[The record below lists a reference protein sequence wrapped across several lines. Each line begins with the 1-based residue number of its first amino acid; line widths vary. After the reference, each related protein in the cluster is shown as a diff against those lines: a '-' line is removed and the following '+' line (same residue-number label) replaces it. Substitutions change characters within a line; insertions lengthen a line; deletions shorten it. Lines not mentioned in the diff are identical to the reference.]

1 MLACEEFRRLW
12 GSSVLKRL
20 LPVIDVF
27 AVLRATQDWFGT
39 QTVWTRKASTR
50 VRRVAA
56 VSLVVLG
63 VGLAAC
69 SAYAAHPS
77 PPTPGAPG
85 IGDPLFPRLG
95 NGGYDVRRYALDL
108 TYPTRAPQQTVSG
121 TVTAKARAT
130 QTLSRFDLDFLGN
143 TVEQVSVNGAVADW
157 TLSGGKLVITPRAPL
172 RDKKKFVVRVTY
184 TSHPA
189 NPEMNPFTIGWFPTR
204 DGSVTAFQPLG
215 ASALFPVND
224 HPADKASYSFRI
236 DVPQGT
242 TAVANGVFA
251 GSSTLSGRTVWT
263 YEQRQP
269 MASELI
275 QMAVGDLDVVERGS
289 YRDVQLRDVVAHTV
303 VENVAARLDRT
314 RDQLAWMESKVGRYP
329 FDTYGVL
336 APDQF
341 FFYALETQTL
351 SLFPP
356 VLFLSP
362 PEFYEPIMVHELA
375 HQWFGDSVSPV
386 RWSDVWLNEGHASWY
401 EKEYAAE
408 KFGVDFE
415 AYIRDTY
422 SHGDQWRA
430 AYGPVASPTRN
441 DLLGLFSP
449 NVYGGGATVLYALR
463 QVVGDPTF
471 REIERRWVQRYR
483 GDSVGTE
490 SFIALAS
497 EVSHRDLTGFLRD
510 WLYGTKTPAMP
521 GHPEWTVAPV
531 GVASPQPE
539 SPAQSPSAPS
549 LGARWLQRY

>member
-1 MLACEEFRRLW
+1 L
-12 GSSVLKRL
+12 LKRL
-20 LPVIDVF
+20 LPVSDVF
-27 AVLRATQDWFGT
+27 VALRATRDRVGM
-39 QTVWTRKASTR
+39 QTVWRRKVSSR
-50 VRRVAA
+50 VRRVALG
-56 VSLVVLG
+56 SLVMLG
-63 VGLAAC
+63 VGLSTC
-69 SAYAAHPS
+69 PAYAAHDS
-77 PPTPGAPG
+77 PPTPGATG
-85 IGDPLFPRLG
+85 IGDALFPRSG
-95 NGGYDVRRYALDL
+95 NGGYDVRRYELDL
-108 TYPTRAPQQTVSG
+108 TYPTSAPQQTVIG

-130 QTLSRFDLDFLGN
+130 QTLSSFDLDFLAS
-143 TVEQVSVNGAVADW
+143 TVEQVSVNGDVADW
-157 TLSGGKLVITPRAPL
+157 TLSGGELVITPRAPL

-189 NPEMNPFTIGWFPTR
+189 NPEGNPFTIGWFLTR
-204 DGSVTAFQPLG
+204 DGSVTAFQPVG
-215 ASALFPVND
+215 AGSLFPVND
-224 HPADKASYSFRI
+224 HPADKASYGFRI
-236 DVPQGT
+236 DVPQGI
-242 TAVANGVFA
+242 TAVTNGAFV
-251 GSSTLSGRTVWT
+251 GSSTIGGRTVWT

-275 QMAVGDLDVVERGS
+275 QVAVGDLDVVEHGS

-303 VENVAARLDRT
+303 AENVAAPLERT
-314 RDQLAWMESKVGRYP
+314 RDQLAWMESRVGRYP

-356 VLFLSP
+356 VLFLFP
-362 PEFYEPIMVHELA
+362 PGFYEPIMVHELA

-408 KFGVDFE
+408 KFGADFE
-415 AYIRDTY
+415 AYIRDAY
-422 SHGDQWRA
+422 RHGDQWRA

-441 DLLGLFSP
+441 DPLGLFSP

-490 SFIALAS
+490 DFIAFAS

-521 GHPEWTVAPV
+521 GHPEWTVDPV
-531 GVASPQPE
+531 GAASPQAE
-539 SPAQSPSAPS
+539 SPAQSPPAPS